1 MVGDRDQAAGIVN
14 LWGLLWEVGGGDAD
28 ALQGFIA
35 REDRVTESVC
45 GVRVSFTR
53 GLREVEGER
62 AFFHYRLYLSSL
74 FLQK

>member
-1 MVGDRDQAAGIVN
+1 MRYRV
-14 LWGLLWEVGGGDAD
+14 LLPGK
-28 ALQGFIA
+28 I
-35 REDRVTESVC
+35 ESQSRFVA
-45 GVRVSFTR
+45 FA